1 MRAKN
6 TILFFVISL
15 VFCGYLSAQQDS
27 VIKDTTALYKNIET
41 YSKQSKFNAFIY
53 HLVFKK
59 NASDSRKKDSKKR
72 AYKKLIQ
79 KPYSGFEGKIIRNI
93 NIITLDPFGYSAIDT
108 LVSNQNFFSKAGN
121 RIHLKTRGITIQN
134 LLLTHKNAPF
144 NSLLVKESERLIRSQ
159 NYVHDVSF
167 YVVDAG
173 EKKDSV
179 DIYIREL
186 DKWSFIPEGTISP
199 NGFFLGIKDKNFLGT
214 GDELSSTATINYVTG
229 NNAFVTNYS
238 IPNIRTTYIKVNL
251 YYAFDDH
258 GYFTRRLIVER
269 PFFSPV
275 AKWAAGISLT
285 ARFRKDS
292 LEYADPAYI
301 PLNLQFKTQDY
312 WAGKAIQI
320 FKSNY
325 EGEMI
330 TNLIMAVRYLHVN
343 YSEKPALLNDPLHIY
358 SNEDFILGEIGISA
372 RKYVQ
377 DRYIFKY
384 GVIEDVPVGKVFI
397 LTGGY
402 QIKPDSRRSYFGLRF
417 SSGRYH
423 PWGYL
428 SSNFEYG
435 TFINSSH
442 VEQGVFTAGI
452 NYFSGLFEIGRWKF
466 RQFAKPQVTIGLNQ
480 FSYDSL
486 TLKEGYGLDAFNS
499 TALSGSRRMLF
510 TLQTQSYAP
519 WYLLGFRFGPYI
531 TYSLG
536 MLGDTKTGFKTSK
549 VYSQLGFGVLIKNEN
564 LVFNTFQISISF
576 YPLIPGIG
584 QNVFKFNSYK
594 TSDFGFRD
602 FEIGKPATVVFR

>member
-1 MRAKN
+1 MWSRN
-6 TILFFVISL
+6 IILFFAFSIIY
-15 VFCGYLSAQQDS
+15 CGHLSAQQDTA
-27 VIKDTTALYKNIET
+27 VKDTTALYRNIEA
-41 YSKQSKFNAFIY
+41 YSKQSKFKAFLY

-59 NASDSRKKDSKKR
+59 SASDSSKKDSRKR
-72 AYKKLIQ
+72 GYKKLIQ

-93 NIITLDPFGYSAIDT
+93 NVITLDPFGYSTDDT
-108 LVSNQNFFSKAGN
+108 TVSKQNFFTRAGN
-121 RIHLKTRGITIQN
+121 GMHIKTQGITIRN
-134 LLLTHKNAPF
+134 LMLIHKNAPF

-159 NYVHDVSF
+159 DYVHEVSF
-167 YVVDAG
+167 YVVAAG
-173 EKKDSV
+173 KEKDSV
-179 DIYIREL
+179 DIFIREM
-186 DKWSFIPEGTISP
+186 DKWSLIPEGTISP
-199 NGFFLGIKDKNFLGT
+199 NGFFLGITDRNFLGT
-214 GDELSSTATINYVTG
+214 GHEFSGTFRRNYVNGT
-229 NNAFVTNYS
+229 NAFITNYS
-238 IPNIRTTYIKVNL
+238 IPNIRSTYINAKL
-251 YYAFDDH
+251 YYAFDNY
-258 GYFTRRLIVER
+258 GYFTRSMKVER

-275 AKWAAGISLT
+275 AKWAAGISLSS
-285 ARFRKDS
+285 RFRKDS
-292 LEYADPAYI
+292 LEYADHSYI

-325 EGEMI
+325 EGVMI
-330 TNLIMAVRYLHVN
+330 TNLIMAARYMHVN
-343 YSEKPALLNDPLHIY
+343 YSEKPAQLYDPLHIY

-372 RKYVQ
+372 RKYLQ
-377 DRYIFKY
+377 DRYIFKF
-384 GVIEDVPVGKVFI
+384 GVIEDVPVGKMFV

-417 SSGRYH
+417 SYGNYH
-423 PWGYL
+423 QWGYL
-428 SSNFEYG
+428 SPSFEYG

-442 VEQGVFTAGI
+442 AEQGVFTAGI

-466 RQFAKPQVTIGLNQ
+466 RQFVKPQVTIGINQ
-480 FSYDSL
+480 FSYDTL

-499 TALSGSRRMLF
+499 TSLSGTRRMLF

-531 TYSLG
+531 TYSMG

-549 VYSQLGFGVLIKNEN
+549 VYSQIGFGVLIKNES

-602 FEIGKPATVVFR
+602 FEIGEPAAVVFR